1 MYAKEEV
8 LAALLKV
15 QGRTANCL
23 GKSGLCSFLSK
34 PNKGLERP
42 LPVCKQLHPWQLH
55 VLLTTNQS
63 SGMLPLVKKRK
74 ITDFKEEHEEKV
86 PKKNITPLAS
96 LSRSVTPPL
105 TTREKRPLNNQQTE
119 HTDHTDHAQQNID
132 SIRSRKPNDEI
143 KPSITEGQLRI
154 IRSPIQLTHIRD
166 LPTDK
171 NIDTV
176 RLHDIL
182 GDPMIRECWQFN
194 YCFDVDF
201 VMSQFDQDVKNL
213 VQVKIVHGS
222 WKQDSSN
229 RIQIDVQSNA
239 LSH

>member
-1 MYAKEEV
+1 
-8 LAALLKV
+8 
-15 QGRTANCL
+15 
-23 GKSGLCSFLSK
+23 
-34 PNKGLERP
+34 
-42 LPVCKQLHPWQLH
+42 
-55 VLLTTNQS
+55 
-63 SGMLPLVKKRK
+63 MLPLVKKRK
-74 ITDFKEEHEEKV
+74 ITDFKEEHEEKA
-86 PKKNITPLAS
+86 PKKNLTPLAS

-105 TTREKRPLNNQQTE
+105 TTREKRPLNNQHTEHTE
-119 HTDHTDHAQQNID
+119 HTDHTDHARHNID
-132 SIRSRKPNDEI
+132 NIRNSKPNDEI
-143 KPSITEGQLRI
+143 KPSITEGLPRI

-166 LPTDK
+166 LPADK

-222 WKQDSSN
+222 WKQDSAN
-229 RIQIDVQSNA
+229 RIRIDVQPTP
-239 LSH
+239 LVH